1 MVEEFKVNTHRSSN
15 KKCRNKSE
23 TNQVKQSME
32 PEQYVFLKLPLGNS
46 NQHLIEKIAVI
57 SEKSDSSFDSDSS
70 IELSEED

>member
-1 MVEEFKVNTHRSSN
+1 
-15 KKCRNKSE
+15 
-23 TNQVKQSME
+23 ME